1 MPGPGAFWVGEEE
14 KQAIAEVLDSKY
26 LFRFGDFN
34 NPKFLRK
41 TLELE
46 KEVEKRFHC
55 NYALATTSGTASLL
69 TSLYALGIKPGDEVI
84 VPAYT
89 YVASYTS
96 VIHLG
101 GIPVLTEVDDSLTL
115 DPEEVK
121 KNITSKTK
129 AILPVHMLGNLC
141 NMEAILDIAKE
152 NGLGVVED
160 SCQAVGATYRG
171 KNAGTLGNIGAMSLN
186 FFKTITTGEGG
197 MVVTDD
203 TELYERAFEFHHQ
216 GTPSGREGTRDL
228 QIIGLNFRA
237 NEVSSAFALAQLAK
251 LSKLTSRLHYVK
263 DKFKGLL
270 SQIPGLKFRTLN
282 DERGESAAVLTV
294 ILDSAREAKEIG
306 KLLGTAPL
314 QESGWHVYSNM
325 DHINAFLKA
334 NGRPNGYGAYPRTDD
349 LMARS
354 ICLSVGVV
362 DAGLGAG
369 FGVNVDSTDD
379 EIEAVAKQFEQA
391 YRKVRGEI

>member
-26 LFRFGDFN
+26 LFRFGDPN
-34 NPKFLRK
+34 NPKFLQK
-41 TLELE
+41 TVELE

-55 NYALATTSGTASLL
+55 NYALATTSGTASLS
-69 TSLYALGIKPGDEVI
+69 TSLFALGIQPGDEVI

-89 YVASYTS
+89 YVATYTS
-96 VIHLG
+96 VIRLG

-141 NMEAILDIAKE
+141 DMEAILDIAKE
-152 NGLGVVED
+152 RGLGVVED
-160 SCQAVGATYRG
+160 ACQGVGATYRG

-197 MVVTDD
+197 MIVTDD
-203 TELYERAFEFHHQ
+203 AELYERAFEYHHQ

-251 LSKLTSRLHYVK
+251 LPKLTTRLHYVK
-263 DKFKGLL
+263 DKLKGFL
-270 SQIPGLKFRTLN
+270 SQISGLKFRTLH
-282 DERGESAAVLTV
+282 DDRGESAAVLAV
-294 ILDSAREAKEIG
+294 ILDTAREAQEIG

-349 LMARS
+349 LMART
-354 ICLSVGVV
+354 IALSVGVV
-362 DAGLGAG
+362 DAGLGSG
-369 FGVNVDSTDD
+369 FGVNVDSTDE

-391 YRKVRGEI
+391 YRKVRGEV